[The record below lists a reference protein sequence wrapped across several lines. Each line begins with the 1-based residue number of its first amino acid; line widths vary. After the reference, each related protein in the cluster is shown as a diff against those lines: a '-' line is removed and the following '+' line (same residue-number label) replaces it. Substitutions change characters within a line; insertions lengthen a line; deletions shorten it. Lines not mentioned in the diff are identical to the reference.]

1 MVMLRHAYAL
11 FAALVFAVG
20 IPGCSD
26 ATPKLDGAWRATEV
40 QGQIVSG
47 PTLDIDAQ
55 KVSGNAGC
63 NRFNG
68 PIQVDGSTVKFGPLA
83 TTRMFCDGKMEAESA
98 YLAAL
103 QSATRYEFS
112 ADTLSLFGGDDTV
125 VAKFA
130 K

>member
-1 MVMLRHAYAL
+1 MMLRQTYAL
-11 FAALVFAVG
+11 IALVVFSIGLPA
-20 IPGCSD
+20 CSD
-26 ATPKLDGAWRATEV
+26 ATPKLDGSWSAIEV
-40 QGQIVSG
+40 KGASVTG
-47 PTLDIDAQ
+47 LTLDIDGQ

-83 TTRMFCDGKMEAESA
+83 TTRIFCDGKMEAESM

-103 QSATRYEFS
+103 QSAARYEFS